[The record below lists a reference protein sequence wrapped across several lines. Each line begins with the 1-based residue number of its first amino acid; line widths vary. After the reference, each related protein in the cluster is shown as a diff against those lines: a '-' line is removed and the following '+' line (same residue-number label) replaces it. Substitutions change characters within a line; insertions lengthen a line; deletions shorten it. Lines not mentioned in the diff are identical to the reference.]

1 MKIKLSDG
9 HERDIAYTERVLYNA
24 HEKPVT
30 LEEFIETLF
39 DESIPDLFENEAKLQ
54 QIWSLPQTRA
64 ELLKKL
70 QEVGYGQDQLKSVQA
85 LVGAKECD
93 IYDVLRYISFRKDML
108 KRSDRMIS
116 SRELYYPTI
125 DQPHQDFIDFVGH
138 QYINRGVWELSQEN
152 LPKLIELRYET
163 VADGINNLG
172 EISLIKDV
180 YDGFQKSL
188 YEAEVA

>member
-1 MKIKLSDG
+1 
-9 HERDIAYTERVLYNA
+9 
-24 HEKPVT
+24 
-30 LEEFIETLF
+30 
-39 DESIPDLFENEAKLQ
+39 
-54 QIWSLPQTRA
+54 
-64 ELLKKL
+64 
-70 QEVGYGQDQLKSVQA
+70 
-85 LVGAKECD
+85 
-93 IYDVLRYISFRKDML
+93 ML
-108 KRSDRMIS
+108 KRSDRMLS
-116 SRELYYPTI
+116 SRELYYPSI

>member
-1 MKIKLSDG
+1 MKLNYSKYGHCLR
-9 HERDIAYTERVLYNA
+9 HER
-24 HEKPVT
+24 
-30 LEEFIETLF
+30 
-39 DESIPDLFENEAKLQ
+39 S
-54 QIWSLPQTRA
+54 TR
-64 ELLKKL
+64 KL

-172 EISLIKDV
+172 EISLIKM
-180 YDGFQKSL
+180 SMMAS
-188 YEAEVA
+188 EITI